1 MTDDVREE
9 LGGVVRG
16 AQALLGTLQAFGL
29 REASPGVLAAPASG
43 AAPVQPALFAP
54 AAPGPEGGP
63 EAGLQALRQELG
75 ECTRCK
81 LHRKRRHIVFGE
93 GDARARLLVA
103 GEGPG
108 ADEDRSGR
116 PFVGEAGQ
124 LLERILAAMGLGR
137 ERVYICNVVKCRP
150 PSNRQPE
157 EDEVATCAPF
167 LERQIEIIRPSHIL
181 CLGATAA
188 RRLIGLEGPLGKV
201 RGRFHDHPSG
211 ARVMPTY
218 HPAYL
223 LRNPLDKKLVWDDV
237 KQVMAEL
244 GLSAEGAKR

>member
-1 MTDDVREE
+1 MAVDARTE
-9 LGGVVRG
+9 LVGLVGGARALVDTLRG
-16 AQALLGTLQAFGL
+16 FGL
-29 REASPGVLAAPASG
+29 REVAPGALPATAAVPAAAPA
-43 AAPVQPALFAP
+43 AAPADP
-54 AAPGPEGGP
+54 AAALE
-63 EAGLQALRQELG
+63 ALRRELG

-81 LHRKRRHIVFGE
+81 LHRRRKNIVFGE
-93 GDARARLLVA
+93 GDPRARLLLA

-124 LLERILAAMGLGR
+124 LLERILGAMGLTR
-137 ERVYICNVVKCRP
+137 AQVYICNVVKCRP
-150 PSNRQPE
+150 PQNRQPE

-167 LERQIEIIRPSHIL
+167 LERQIEIVRPSHIL

-188 RRLIGLEGPLGKV
+188 RRLIGLEGPLGKA

-223 LRNPLDKKLVWDDV
+223 LRSPLDKKLVWDDV
-237 KQVMAEL
+237 KQVMAEM
-244 GLSAEGAKR
+244 GLAPEGAKR